1 MKKRTMFFQMFC
13 QVLLLLVN
21 VSYLCAQKNESLSD
35 EELKIEQKVEDLLKQ
50 LSNEEKLSL
59 LTGVDA
65 INLPFVE
72 RLGIHVMRMKD
83 GPNGVTNEKRATC
96 FPTGITMASTW
107 NPELIE
113 ELGAALG
120 REAKDAGYH
129 VILGP
134 TVNIH
139 RIALGGR
146 NFESFSE
153 DPFVAGKIGAA
164 YTRGVQ
170 SEQVAVSVK
179 HFATNNQEQNRHTVN
194 SVVDERTLREIYLPA
209 FKRIV
214 EEADPW
220 TIMAAYNRMN
230 GEFCCHNS
238 FLLDQILKKEWGY
251 KGVVVSD
258 WAAVHGADAVMKG
271 TDIEMP
277 GPGYATQKV
286 EAWKNGDISAERL
299 DENVRRILRIMI
311 KTGVI
316 GDRKPTQDGLG
327 SVRNKAV
334 ARRVAEEGLVLL
346 KNDKNVLPFDQNKIK
361 TLAVIGPNAKEGRA
375 GGLGSS
381 KVEPE
386 YIVTAWDA
394 LSEQLK
400 NEGIEL
406 LYDKGCDFVE
416 MPSIETKY
424 LTTPDGKPGVKA
436 SYFNNKTM
444 EGKPVFECIEPDVD
458 FDWAMDSP
466 DPSVRSDDFSAI
478 YEAKLVPPVSGMYK
492 IGLTNNDGGR
502 LYIDGKLVI
511 DNWNDLRLIDPKVVE
526 VELEKGRSYSIKVE
540 FYEWGV
546 TAGVRLAWEI
556 PDMDMIGD
564 KLDSAIALAKKADA
578 VVVVGGFSEYG
589 EGEGADRRSID
600 LPGFQN
606 RLIEEIAKVNSN
618 TAVVLINGSNV
629 SMPWIDKVNAVV
641 EAWYPGQEGAYAV
654 ADALF
659 GRVNPSGKLTTSFIR
674 DVNDN
679 PSQKY
684 YMKDI
689 ENATYGE
696 GLYVGYRF
704 YDKEGTDLLFPFGH
718 GLSYTQFKY
727 DNLRVKADSE
737 ELHISLQISNTGK
750 YDGKETVQVYVAD
763 KAAKVDRPLK
773 ELRAFQK
780 VSLKKGE
787 SKKVEM
793 TVPITDLRYFDLKSK
808 SWKLD
813 SGKFEV
819 LVGASSKDIRMKK
832 VVDIR

>member
-1 MKKRTMFFQMFC
+1 MKNNVILMLASLFF
-13 QVLLLLVN
+13 
-21 VSYLCAQKNESLSD
+21 SITPTYLCAESIVYTYCDSV
-35 EELKIEQKVEDLLKQ
+35 KIEQQVEELLKQ
-50 LSNEEKLSL
+50 LTVEEKLSL
-59 LTGVDA
+59 LTGKDA
-65 INLPFVE
+65 INMPSVE
-72 RLGIHVMRMKD
+72 RLGIHTMRMKD

-107 NPELIE
+107 NPDLIE
-113 ELGAALG
+113 EMGAALG

-194 SVVDERTLREIYLPA
+194 SVVDERALREIYLPA

-220 TIMAAYNRMN
+220 TIMAAYNRLN
-230 GEFCCHNS
+230 GEFCCHNP

-251 KGVVVSD
+251 KGLVVSD

-277 GPGYATQKV
+277 GPGHAAQKL
-286 EAWKNGDISAERL
+286 EAWKKGEITAERL
-299 DENVRRILRIMI
+299 DENVRRILRVMML
-311 KTGVI
+311 TGAI
-316 GDRKPTQDGLG
+316 GERKPTQDGLG
-327 SVRNKAV
+327 AARNKAV

-346 KNDKNVLPFDQNKIK
+346 KNKKNVLPFHSKKIK

-386 YIVTAWDA
+386 YIVTVWDA
-394 LSEQLK
+394 LNKQLK
-400 NEGIEL
+400 GEGVEL

-424 LTTPDGKPGVKA
+424 LTTPDGKSGVKA
-436 SYFNNKTM
+436 RYFNNKTM
-444 EGKPVFECIEPDVD
+444 EGDPILECIEPNID

-466 DPSVRSDDFSAI
+466 DASVRSDDFSAI
-478 YEAKLVPPVSGMYK
+478 YEANLVPPVSGIYK
-492 IGLTNNDGGR
+492 IGLTNNDGAR

-540 FYEWGV
+540 FFEWGV

-556 PDMDMIGD
+556 PNMDMIGD
-564 KLDSAIALAKKADA
+564 KLDNAIALAKKADA

-606 RLIEEIAKVNSN
+606 RLIEEVAKVNPN

-641 EAWYPGQEGAYAV
+641 EAWYPGQEGAYAIS
-654 ADALF
+654 DALF
-659 GRVNPSGKLTTSFIR
+659 GKINPSGKLTTSFIH

-679 PSQKY
+679 PSQAY
-684 YMKDI
+684 YMKNLD
-689 ENATYGE
+689 NATYGE
-696 GLYVGYRF
+696 GLYVGYRH
-704 YDKEGTDLLFPFGH
+704 YEKQGTDVLFPFGH

-727 DNLRVKADSE
+727 DKLVVKVDKEA
-737 ELHISLQISNTGK
+737 LHVTLQIRNTGK
-750 YDGKETVQVYVAD
+750 YDGKEIVQVYVAD
-763 KAAKVDRPLK
+763 KAAKIDRPLK

-780 VSLKKGE
+780 VALKQGE
-787 SKKVEM
+787 SKKVSL
-793 TVPITDLRYFDLKSK
+793 TIPINDLRYFDPATR

-813 SGKFEV
+813 NGKFEV
-819 LVGASSKDIRMKK
+819 LVGASSQDIRLKKDIE
-832 VVDIR
+832 IQ